1 MKNLKLK
8 VAKDEGG
15 VASLIQMAENER
27 IVGGIQDPMMSVDDE
42 EALTAAIVHRYNLAD
57 TLAAAIS
64 SALQSAEE
72 MGMECP
78 AEDHLREALKAYE
91 TL

>member
-1 MKNLKLK
+1 MKTVTVSVKTTDIEELAMFLDDAVDGYKQSGEGIASYKLNP
-8 VAKDEGG
+8 
-15 VASLIQMAENER
+15 SPSAE
-27 IVGGIQDPMMSVDDE
+27 
-42 EALTAAIVHRYNLAD
+42 AARLRAMCS